1 MRLTRALHGSDLLEL
16 TDEDIA
22 LLRNGNSLQA
32 SGLLIKKL
40 VPDVTMYYKH
50 DITQGT
56 LQITYNPEWADLRVT
71 YSGQTG
77 EIINAEI
84 LK

>member
-1 MRLTRALHGSDLLEL
+1 MKLTRALHGSDMLEL
-16 TDEDIA
+16 TDEDLT

-32 SGLLIKKL
+32 TGLLVKKI
-40 VPDVTMYYKH
+40 VPDVVMHYKH

-56 LQITYNPEWADLRVT
+56 LQITYNLDWADLRVT

-77 EIINAEI
+77 KMLRAEV
-84 LK
+84 L

>member
-1 MRLTRALHGSDLLEL
+1 MKLTRALHGSDVLEL
-16 TDEDIA
+16 SDEDLT

-32 SGLLIKKL
+32 NGLLIKKI
-40 VPDVTMYYKH
+40 VPDVVMYYKH

-71 YSGQTG
+71 YSGPTG
-77 EIINAEI
+77 KMLHAEV
-84 LK
+84 L